1 MRNLDN
7 HRYIGEAIQLLQAKG
22 ERVQVPLWFKV
33 LDWIL
38 ALAYVSALAFVLYNL
53 GKWLL
58 NKTIF

>member
-7 HRYIGEAIQLLQAKG
+7 HRYIGEAIQLLQTKG
-22 ERVQVPLWFKV
+22 EKVSVPLWFKV

-38 ALAYVSALAFVLYNL
+38 AIIYVSSLAFALYIF

-58 NKTIF
+58 NKTTY

>member
-7 HRYIGEAIQLLQAKG
+7 HRYIGEAIQLLQSKG
-22 ERVQVPLWFKV
+22 EKVTVPLWFKV

-38 ALAYVSALAFVLYNL
+38 AIIYVSSLAFALYIL

-58 NKTIF
+58 NKTTY